1 VTLLSVRNLAVSFPA
16 PGALASRPVDGVNLD
31 LDRGETLALVGA
43 SGCGKTLTTLA
54 LLRLVAPPGRVM
66 PGSEVR
72 FDDQDVLAMD
82 DRSLRAFRGGKAG
95 MVFQDPGASLNP
107 VLSIGAQ
114 LIEAIRAH
122 LPLSRTDAR
131 TRAVALLG
139 EVGFPDPSDRLGAFP
154 HQLSGGLRQRVMIA
168 IALAA
173 DPALLIADEPTSAL
187 DVTVQAQ
194 ILDLLDALR
203 QRRGLGLLLVTHDL
217 AIAAER
223 ATRVAVMHA
232 GRIVESAP
240 TATLFREPASSH
252 TQDLLAAIPAWPG
265 AGVPS

>member
-1 VTLLSVRNLAVSFPA
+1 
-16 PGALASRPVDGVNLD
+16 
-31 LDRGETLALVGA
+31 
-43 SGCGKTLTTLA
+43 
-54 LLRLVAPPGRVM
+54 
-66 PGSEVR
+66 
-72 FDDQDVLAMD
+72 
-82 DRSLRAFRGGKAG
+82 

-107 VLSIGAQ
+107 VLSIGDQ

-122 LPLSRTDAR
+122 LPLSGTDAR
-131 TRAVALLG
+131 DRALALLG
-139 EVGFPDPSDRLGAFP
+139 EVGFPDPADRLGAYP

-194 ILDLLDALR
+194 ILDLLEALR

-232 GRIVESAP
+232 GRIAECAP
-240 TATLFREPASSH
+240 TATLFREPSSLH
-252 TQDLLAAIPAWPG
+252 TRNLLAAIPPWPG